1 MKKFLFS
8 IALFI
13 SAGLI
18 FAESYTVKSVVGIAK
33 IQTGSDKWAELY
45 EGRKVESSDVVTT
58 GLNSILFITD
68 DVSGKDIKIKANQ
81 KGSVEVLAK
90 SALYPAAGI
99 KKAKINTAS
108 VAGASSTSG
117 KGVATASSRA
127 SEAKEDIDWDE

>member
-1 MKKFLFS
+1 MKKFLFL
-8 IALFI
+8 IAVSI
-13 SAGLI
+13 SAGLG

-33 IQTGSDKWAELY
+33 IQTGSDKWSELY

-68 DVSGKDIKIKANQ
+68 VSGKDIKIKANQ
-81 KGSVEVLAK
+81 RGSVEVLAK

-99 KKAKINTAS
+99 KKAKINNVS
-108 VAGASSTSG
+108 VAGAVSEKS
-117 KGVATASSRA
+117 KGVSTASSRA